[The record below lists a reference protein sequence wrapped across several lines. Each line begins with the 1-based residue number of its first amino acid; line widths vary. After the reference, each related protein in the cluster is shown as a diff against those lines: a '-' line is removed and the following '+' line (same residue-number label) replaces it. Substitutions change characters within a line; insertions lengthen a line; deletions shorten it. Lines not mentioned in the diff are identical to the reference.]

1 MHSFH
6 IVLSLLMRP
15 PNPFAYL
22 SFLTGSSSLGSRQS
36 LPSQPP
42 IKDTQCG
49 FKLFTRQSAKA
60 IFPLSHID
68 RWIFDVELLL
78 LAEMASSRTLVE
90 SGASAEWSSKG
101 AGEKGDALK
110 HLPLPIGEVAVDWK
124 EVEGSK
130 IDLLKDSIGMA
141 LDLLVIRL
149 NYALG
154 RWKTP
159 ATISAGSGS
168 GSQCCK

>member
-6 IVLSLLMRP
+6 VLLSLLMRP
-15 PNPFAYL
+15 PNPFDYL
-22 SFLTGSSSLGSRQS
+22 HFIHASSVGSRE
-36 LPSQPP
+36 LIPNQPP
-42 IKDTQCG
+42 VKDTQCG
-49 FKLFTRQSAKA
+49 FKLFTRKSARV

-78 LAEMASSRTLVE
+78 LAEMASARTLTE
-90 SGASAEWSSKG
+90 TGALGDWPKG
-101 AGEKGDALK
+101 EGEDVLLQ
-110 HLPLPIGEVAVDWK
+110 LPLPIGEVAVDWR

-130 IDLLKDSIGMA
+130 IDLVKDSIRMA

-154 RWKTP
+154 RWKKPGVVQTR
-159 ATISAGSGS
+159 AKK
-168 GSQCCK
+168 CCD

>member
-1 MHSFH
+1 
-6 IVLSLLMRP
+6 MRP

-22 SFLTGSSSLGSRQS
+22 PSIGSTPLGTRQT

-42 IKDTQCG
+42 IRDTQCG
-49 FKLFTRQSAKA
+49 FKLFTRPSAQV

-78 LAEMASSRTLVE
+78 LAELASTRTMT
-90 SGASAEWSSKG
+90 SKGTSMEWSKKEARGKG
-101 AGEKGDALK
+101 NALL
-110 HLPLPIGEVAVDWK
+110 HLPLPISEVAVDWR

-130 IDLLKDSIGMA
+130 IDLLRDSIGMA
-141 LDLLVIRL
+141 LDLIVIRL

-154 RWKTP
+154 RWKSPP
-159 ATISAGSGS
+159 AVATGGESCAA
-168 GSQCCK
+168 KH

>member
-6 IVLSLLMRP
+6 VVLSLLMRP
-15 PNPFAYL
+15 PNPFAFV
-22 SFLTGSSSLGSRQS
+22 SSLTGSSNGSRQS

-49 FKLFTRQSAKA
+49 FKLFSRQSAKV

-78 LAEMASSRTLVE
+78 LAEMASTRTLHE
-90 SGASAEWSSKG
+90 KGASTDWSNTSTT
-101 AGEKGDALK
+101 GEKSDPLQQ
-110 HLPLPIGEVAVDWK
+110 LPLPIGEVAVDWR

-141 LDLLVIRL
+141 VDLLVIRL

-154 RWKTP
+154 RWKSP
-159 ATISAGSGS
+159 SPISTETSS
-168 GSQCCK
+168 CCN

>member
-1 MHSFH
+1 
-6 IVLSLLMRP
+6 MRP

-22 SFLTGSSSLGSRQS
+22 PTFISTPLGSRQT

-49 FKLFTRQSAKA
+49 FKLFSRESAKV

-78 LAEMASSRTLVE
+78 LAELASTQTLDKNSTSMKWTNDKKDV
-90 SGASAEWSSKG
+90 
-101 AGEKGDALK
+101 LRF
-110 HLPLPIGEVAVDWK
+110 LPLPISEVAVDWR

-130 IDLLKDSIGMA
+130 IDLLRDSIGMA
-141 LDLLVIRL
+141 LDLIVIRL

-154 RWKTP
+154 RWKSP
-159 ATISAGSGS
+159 GVVATSNSCTAR
-168 GSQCCK
+168 Q